1 MMKEQMPRIL
11 AIVVLMLVFVTLS
24 LVLGSDANSPIDNTD
39 EDAGF
44 NRALELLKQQGGVP
58 PPDATGSGLGPV
70 AGLPYTST
78 DTMREELGRSLYDD
92 YVRSLE
98 HNRRVFEWQLR
109 SSRII
114 FWVVL
119 GLVAVGLIFSGLQFW
134 KAFHMRRPISKAEHK
149 EMQTELEISKHGV
162 RVSSS
167 VLGVI
172 ILVISL
178 AFLYLF
184 LVHVYPI
191 EHVRMP
197 SMSSKVNEGAQ

>member
-1 MMKEQMPRIL
+1 MMKEQIPRIL
-11 AIVVLMLVFVTLS
+11 AVVLLILVFVALS
-24 LVLGSDANSPIDNTD
+24 LVLGSDTNSPVGSTD
-39 EDAGF
+39 KDVDF
-44 NRALELLKQQGGVP
+44 NRALELLKQQGEVP
-58 PPDATGSGLGPV
+58 PPEAPRTGPGPV
-70 AGLPYTST
+70 TGLPYTST
-78 DTMREELGRSLYDD
+78 DEMREELGRALYDG
-92 YVRSLE
+92 YVGSLE

-119 GLVAVGLIFSGLQFW
+119 GLVAVGLIFSGIQFW
-134 KAFHMRRPISKAEHK
+134 KALRVRRPISKAERR
-149 EMQTELEISKHGV
+149 EMQTELEISTRGV
-162 RVSSS
+162 RVSST

-191 EHVRMP
+191 EHVRTP
-197 SMSSKVNEGAQ
+197 SVSAKVSEGTQ